1 MAFKMKG
8 YQAHSKSP
16 MKKGGLWDNIK
27 SGVGKAAEYVKDK
40 AGEFKDKTINLGLTG
55 QDYKD
60 RQDFNRR
67 ERERTQ
73 GYIDESK
80 KRMERSNKRH
90 EGLIKSYEVYGN
102 RADQKKNREAYAD
115 KYMKDYYKRM
125 NTKDFRGNLGGMDK
139 GSHAAK

>member
-16 MKKGGLWDNIK
+16 MKKDGLWSNIK
-27 SGVGKAAEYVKDK
+27 DKVGKAAQYIKDK
-40 AGEFKDKTINLGLTG
+40 SVNLGLTG

-67 ERERTQ
+67 EALR
-73 GYIDESK
+73 YDAYKAESK
-80 KRMERSNKRH
+80 KRRERSAKRH
-90 EGLIKSYEVYGN
+90 EGLIKSYEIYGN
-102 RADQKKNREAYAD
+102 RADQKENREAYAD
-115 KYMKDYYKRM
+115 QYMKDYYKRK
-125 NTKDFRGNLGGMDK
+125 NNKDFRGNLGGMDK

>member
-8 YQAHSKSP
+8 YQAHSNSP
-16 MKKGGLWDNIK
+16 MTKGGLWSNIK
-27 SGVGKAAEYVKDK
+27 DKVGKAAQYVKDK
-40 AGEFKDKTINLGLTG
+40 SVNLGLTG

-73 GYIDESK
+73 AYIDESK
-80 KRMERSNKRH
+80 KRQERSSKRH

-115 KYMKDYYKRM
+115 KYRDDYYKRM

-139 GSHAAK
+139 DSHAAK